1 MSPSADV
8 ARAHT
13 DAHGIVDP
21 GGDASR
27 GWFFDAL
34 LDASS
39 RAERSAG
46 LRERFLRVAGFTV
59 ALRFRGPALEE
70 ILWSAFAHL
79 ACEQV
84 ASPDLAIAFWDDS
97 STGIVTPEPPGSP
110 GRVGLDFVDGP
121 VRLAW
126 EPSRRALSGYD
137 PARRLGLVRF
147 PDASNVEAWERS
159 APARRVLHWW
169 AADHGCQLVHASAVG
184 TPDGGVLLAGRGGSG
199 KSTTALACIGSG
211 LGYAADDYCLVSPGG
226 ERRVHS
232 LYGTGKADAGS
243 IERLPGIRSAFER
256 STLRVAGKTV
266 IGVAQEFPAAM
277 IASMPLRAVVVPR
290 LGASTPRLSPIA
302 PVAALR
308 ALAPS
313 TMMQLPGDRAGTL
326 DRLARLVR
334 GLPCFEL
341 ELGADP
347 ADAVLLLA
355 GVARG
360 EVAP

>member
-13 DAHGIVDP
+13 DAHGIVDA
-21 GGDASR
+21 GEDAPR

-243 IERLPGIRSAFER
+243 IERLPRIR
-256 STLRVAGKTV
+256 AGR
-266 IGVAQEFPAAM
+266 GGR
-277 IASMPLRAVVVPR
+277 RACMGP
-290 LGASTPRLSPIA
+290 
-302 PVAALR
+302 ALR
-308 ALAPS
+308 AAGSREWPR
-313 TMMQLPGDRAGTL
+313 RAGL
-326 DRLARLVR
+326 PARPPPRVAERPVGRRRAAVSRLRPPRARRGESPAGRLVR
-334 GLPCFEL
+334 RGRDRP
-341 ELGADP
+341 P
-347 ADAVLLLA
+347 
-355 GVARG
+355 ARG
-360 EVAP
+360 PGLTCG